1 MGSHT
6 DQLPASAQVQ
16 GGGVEFKPG
25 GLAVG
30 SIPRLLV
37 AANAARSQRPGAPVS
52 TFQLPAQLQ
61 GEGGEAGR
69 LTLDGQSLAG
79 NSEGQRGRVDGEGWR
94 FWVEGA
100 KKRGR

>member
-6 DQLPASAQVQ
+6 GELPSSAQVQ
-16 GGGVEFKPG
+16 GGRVEFKPG
-25 GLAVG
+25 GLAEG
-30 SIPRLLV
+30 SIPGLPV
-37 AANAARSQRPGAPVS
+37 AANAACSQRPGAPVG